1 MPTRILLTE
10 MQLKK
15 ALQTIVEQN
24 EELLNR
30 TVEEFKK
37 EAEKVNKSNSSSSHE
52 KSPYSS
58 V

>member
-1 MPTRILLTE
+1 MPKRILLTE
-10 MQLKK
+10 TQLKK

-37 EAEKVNKSNSSSSHE
+37 ESEKVNKASSSSSHE
-52 KSPYSS
+52 KFPYSS
-58 V
+58 G

>member
-10 MQLKK
+10 TQLKK

-30 TVEEFKK
+30 TVEEYKK
-37 EAEKVNKSNSSSSHE
+37 ETEKVNKASSSSCREESHDN
-52 KSPYSS
+52 S

>member
-30 TVEEFKK
+30 TIEEFGK
-37 EAEKVNKSNSSSSHE
+37 ESEKVNKASSSSSRE
-52 KSPYSS
+52 ESPDNS

>member
-37 EAEKVNKSNSSSSHE
+37 ESQKVNKASSSSSRE